1 MRMLISLNGIQLPVA
16 LEVRLDM
23 AANVVR
29 AFSAAASTF
38 AQSFALKEQVSRER
52 VKLFSSG
59 FHGTTKDR

>member
-1 MRMLISLNGIQLPVA
+1 MFLNKVYYLSEKLVLSL
-16 LEVRLDM
+16 DHM